1 MKTAMIRRIAWG
13 ILVLIGLGVESAWA
27 QRYPER
33 RVLRSGNKLYEK
45 KQYAEAE
52 TQYRKAQDMNPT
64 YEGLF
69 NLADV
74 LYKQKRYEEALNILK
89 QIARDDVAGMHAPD
103 AYYNLGNTY
112 FQMKKLPEAAEAY
125 KNTLRRNPN
134 DDEARYNLAYV
145 LELMKQNNNQNNNQN
160 NQNNQ
165 NQNNQNNNQ
174 NQNQNQNNPNDQNNQ
189 KQPPKKD
196 QGNGNNDQQDQ
207 NKDKNNDQN
216 QNQDG
221 QQNPDQNGQNPQGQ
235 NPEQGDG
242 QSQPNRMSR
251 EEADRMLDAVQSN
264 EDNTKKK
271 VEARKARA
279 VAPSG
284 KNW

>member
-45 KQYAEAE
+45 EQYAEAE

-235 NPEQGDG
+235 NPEQEMASLNPIG
-242 QSQPNRMSR
+242 
-251 EEADRMLDAVQSN
+251 
-264 EDNTKKK
+264 
-271 VEARKARA
+271 
-279 VAPSG
+279 
-284 KNW
+284 

>member
-45 KQYAEAE
+45 EQYAEAE

-64 YEGLF
+64 Y
-69 NLADV
+69 
-74 LYKQKRYEEALNILK
+74 
-89 QIARDDVAGMHAPD
+89 

-174 NQNQNQNNPNDQNNQ
+174 NQNQNQNNPNDPNNQ

>member
-1 MKTAMIRRIAWG
+1 MKTVMIRRIALG
-13 ILVLIGLGVESAWA
+13 ILVLVGFAGSAWA

-33 RVLRSGNKLYEK
+33 RVLRSGNSLYEK
-45 KQYAEAE
+45 KQYPEAE
-52 TQYRKAQDMNPT
+52 TKYRKAQDMNPT

-89 QIARDDVAGMHAPD
+89 QIARDDVAGLHAPD

-145 LELMKQNNNQNNNQN
+145 LELMKQNNN

-174 NQNQNQNNPNDQNNQ
+174 NQNQNQNNPNDQKNQ

-196 QGNGNNDQQDQ
+196 QGNGNNDQQDK

-216 QNQDG
+216 QNQNG

-271 VEARKARA
+271 VEARKVRG

>member
-134 DDEARYNLAYV
+134 DEEARYNLAYV

-174 NQNQNQNNPNDQNNQ
+174 NQNQNQNNPNDPNNQ

>member
-45 KQYAEAE
+45 EQYAEAE

-174 NQNQNQNNPNDQNNQ
+174 NQNQNNPNDQNNQ

-207 NKDKNNDQN
+207 NKDKNNDRN

>member
-27 QRYPER
+27 QRYPDR
-33 RVLRSGNKLYEK
+33 RVLRYGNQLHEK
-45 KQYAEAE
+45 EQYAAAE

-134 DDEARYNLAYV
+134 DEEARYNLAYV

-165 NQNNQNNNQ
+165 NQNNQNN

>member
-145 LELMKQNNNQNNNQN
+145 LALMKQNNNQNNNQN

>member
-13 ILVLIGLGVESAWA
+13 ILVLIGLGVESVWA

-45 KQYAEAE
+45 EQYAEAE

-74 LYKQKRYEEALNILK
+74 LYKQKRYEEALNIFK

>member
-45 KQYAEAE
+45 EQYAEAE

-134 DDEARYNLAYV
+134 DEEARYNLAYV

-160 NQNNQ
+160 NQNN
-165 NQNNQNNNQ
+165 

-242 QSQPNRMSR
+242 RSQPNRMSR

>member
-1 MKTAMIRRIAWG
+1 MKTTMIRRIAWG
-13 ILVLIGLGVESAWA
+13 ILVLIGLGVEAAWA

-45 KQYAEAE
+45 EQYAEAE

-134 DDEARYNLAYV
+134 DEEARYNLAYV
-145 LELMKQNNNQNNNQN
+145 LELMKQ
-160 NQNNQ
+160 
-165 NQNNQNNNQ
+165 
-174 NQNQNQNNPNDQNNQ
+174 
-189 KQPPKKD
+189 
-196 QGNGNNDQQDQ
+196 
-207 NKDKNNDQN
+207 NNDQN

>member
-45 KQYAEAE
+45 EQYAEAE

-174 NQNQNQNNPNDQNNQ
+174 NQNQNHIITSTNYNKSLRNN
-189 KQPPKKD
+189 
-196 QGNGNNDQQDQ
+196 
-207 NKDKNNDQN
+207 
-216 QNQDG
+216 
-221 QQNPDQNGQNPQGQ
+221 
-235 NPEQGDG
+235 
-242 QSQPNRMSR
+242 
-251 EEADRMLDAVQSN
+251 L
-264 EDNTKKK
+264 
-271 VEARKARA
+271 
-279 VAPSG
+279 
-284 KNW
+284 

>member
-134 DDEARYNLAYV
+134 DEEARYNLAYV

-165 NQNNQNNNQ
+165 NQNNPNNNQ

>member
-45 KQYAEAE
+45 EQYAEAE

-134 DDEARYNLAYV
+134 DEEARYNLAYV

-165 NQNNQNNNQ
+165 NQNNQNNN
-174 NQNQNQNNPNDQNNQ
+174 
-189 KQPPKKD
+189 
-196 QGNGNNDQQDQ
+196 
-207 NKDKNNDQN
+207 QN

>member
-33 RVLRSGNKLYEK
+33 RVLRSGNKLYK
-45 KQYAEAE
+45 KEQYAEAE

-207 NKDKNNDQN
+207 NKAKNNDQN

>member
-45 KQYAEAE
+45 EQYAEAE

-112 FQMKKLPEAAEAY
+112 FQMKKLPDAAEAY

-174 NQNQNQNNPNDQNNQ
+174 NQNQNNPNDPNNQ

-242 QSQPNRMSR
+242 RSQPNRMSR

>member
-45 KQYAEAE
+45 EQYAEAE

-145 LELMKQNNNQNNNQN
+145 LELMKQNNNQNNQN
-160 NQNNQ
+160 N
-165 NQNNQNNNQ
+165 